1 MSVFT
6 TEVRYICEQ
15 YAGLT
20 KSEGYSKIEDI
31 LEKSRKFVF
40 DFNYP
45 IFDEKYRPVLEKA
58 ILRFYYTREI
68 GFETVGLWKLHLSA
82 KMMGI
87 MPYYNK
93 LYESEKLDFNPFYDT
108 DLTTHTNR
116 DKSGENNLDGSI
128 KENGKNNTDS
138 SSTENND
145 STNKFWDTPQDDLNG
160 FKDGNYL
167 TDLRNI
173 KENNGAT
180 GNVDTTYSNNRTT
193 DNTTTYTD
201 TDEYWE
207 TVVGKKGGAS
217 YSQLLQE
224 YRQTFLRIDMMI
236 IDELKDLFMN
246 LWDVAT

>member
-1 MSVFT
+1 M
-6 TEVRYICEQ
+6 
-15 YAGLT
+15 
-20 KSEGYSKIEDI
+20 
-31 LEKSRKFVF
+31 
-40 DFNYP
+40 
-45 IFDEKYRPVLEKA
+45 
-58 ILRFYYTREI
+58 
-68 GFETVGLWKLHLSA
+68 
-82 KMMGI
+82 
-87 MPYYNK
+87 
-93 LYESEKLDFNPFYDT
+93 
-108 DLTTHTNR
+108 
-116 DKSGENNLDGSI
+116 DGSF
-128 KENGKNNTDS
+128 KENGENNTDS